1 MKTIS
6 DRRKSSYQIYDSFRI
21 IKYYFRGKENF
32 NNREDMEHNGHH
44 EPLSTQRC
52 CFWVFYVAILT

>member
-44 EPLSTQRC
+44 EPLSTQRRGLC
-52 CFWVFYVAILT
+52 VYLVAVVT